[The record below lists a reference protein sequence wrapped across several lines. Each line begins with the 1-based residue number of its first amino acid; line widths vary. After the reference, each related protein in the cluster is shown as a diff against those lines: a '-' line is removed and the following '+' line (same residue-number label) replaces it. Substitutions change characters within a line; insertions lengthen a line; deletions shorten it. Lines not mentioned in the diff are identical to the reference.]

1 MIISRTLAKA
11 RIARGERP
19 GWLAA
24 WGPVGVDALCILLVF
39 ALAYGPFSNLVQTF
53 DAPVW
58 AVIAALLALGF
69 IPVQAILILSSLW
82 AAKSR
87 WREDPGDEHP

>member
-1 MIISRTLAKA
+1 MLLSRTLAKA

-19 GWLAA
+19 SFLAA
-24 WGPVGVDALCILLVF
+24 YAPVAFDAACTVF
-39 ALAYGPFSNLVQTF
+39 ALVMLYRPFQRLVETF

-58 AVIAALLALGF
+58 AIVTALLALGF
-69 IPVQAILILSSLW
+69 IPAQAVLIFSSLW

-87 WREDPGDEHP
+87 WQDDSASN

>member
-1 MIISRTLAKA
+1 MLLSQTLAKA

-19 GWLAA
+19 SFLA
-24 WGPVGVDALCILLVF
+24 
-39 ALAYGPFSNLVQTF
+39 AYGPVAFDAALTVFVFVILFRPFQALVEAY

-58 AVIAALLALGF
+58 ASVTALLAFGF
-69 IPVQAILILSSLW
+69 IPAQAVLIFSSLW

-87 WREDPGDEHP
+87 FTDEPD